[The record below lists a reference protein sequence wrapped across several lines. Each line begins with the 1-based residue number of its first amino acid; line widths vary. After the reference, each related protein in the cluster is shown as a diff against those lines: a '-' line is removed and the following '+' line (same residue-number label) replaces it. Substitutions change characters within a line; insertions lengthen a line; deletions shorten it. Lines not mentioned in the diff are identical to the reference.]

1 MSIDRVFYG
10 LSTPPWRK
18 VTCKI
23 DKDKVID
30 KYVIVEESWNNMPLA
45 GDFSLE
51 KVGYK
56 EYKSPTRNEH
66 VYTCIGEGM
75 EEVVNSNRKLRVS
88 TFTCS
93 EEDIE
98 IIRKW
103 FKSFGGE
110 DKNFIVEY

>member
-1 MSIDRVFYG
+1 MTFYG

-23 DKDKVID
+23 DKDKVIG
-30 KYVIVEESWNNMPLA
+30 KYVIVEESWQNRPLM

-51 KVGYK
+51 PAGYK
-56 EYKSPTRNEH
+56 EFNRFSPIRSERIYNS
-66 VYTCIGEGM
+66 IGEGM
-75 EEVVNSNRKLRVS
+75 EEVVNSNRKFRVS
-88 TFTCS
+88 AVTCS

-103 FKSFGGE
+103 FKSFGGRDE
-110 DKNFIVEY
+110 NFVVEY